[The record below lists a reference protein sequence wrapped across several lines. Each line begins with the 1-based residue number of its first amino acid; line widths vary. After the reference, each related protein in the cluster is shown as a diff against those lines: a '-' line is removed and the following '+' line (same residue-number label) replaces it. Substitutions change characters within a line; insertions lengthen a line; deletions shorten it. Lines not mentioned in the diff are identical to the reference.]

1 MVKRTDEERYDL
13 IDCWRSGQIPEER
26 MVELLREDVRLLRL
40 FNQNVDRSCVECI
53 RAVDRCEP
61 NLG

>member
-1 MVKRTDEERYDL
+1 MTFGAVQMKRTDEGRYDL

-40 FNQNVDRSCVECI
+40 FNQVQPIKVLDGV
-53 RAVDRCEP
+53 A
-61 NLG
+61 